1 MQIVFRLQFHIP
13 YFFSVS
19 LKFQAC
25 YIPVQWGD
33 LTVKNV
39 TQLDFQKAEGLDNSI
54 STFKEDF
61 WEKAGDFF
69 QGRGVAIKKIKKN
82 KLKSEIFND
91 KKSL

>member
-1 MQIVFRLQFHIP
+1 MGFGSHIMRLQITFRLDMQIVFRLQFHIP

-39 TQLDFQKAEGLDNSI
+39 TQLNFQKGEELENS
-54 STFKEDF
+54 T
-61 WEKAGDFF
+61 
-69 QGRGVAIKKIKKN
+69 
-82 KLKSEIFND
+82 
-91 KKSL
+91 